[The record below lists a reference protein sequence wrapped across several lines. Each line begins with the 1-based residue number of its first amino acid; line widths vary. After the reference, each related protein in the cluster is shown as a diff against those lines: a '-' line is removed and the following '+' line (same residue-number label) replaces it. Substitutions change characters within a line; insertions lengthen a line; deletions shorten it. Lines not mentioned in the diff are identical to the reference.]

1 MSAELAQHV
10 RSAVEYADGIRIH
23 IWPCAAGYQANIAEP
38 GTNSWTC
45 HTSGDPIDTLLVAL
59 RQFLTRTPER
69 AVVGTPEVEV
79 SREERCVDIAAQLDL
94 EDAIAAAPDYDDLF

>member
-69 AVVGTPEVEV
+69 AVVADDGV
-79 SREERCVDIAAQLDL
+79 QLDL
-94 EDAIAAAPDYDDLF
+94 EDAIAAAPVAADYEDLF